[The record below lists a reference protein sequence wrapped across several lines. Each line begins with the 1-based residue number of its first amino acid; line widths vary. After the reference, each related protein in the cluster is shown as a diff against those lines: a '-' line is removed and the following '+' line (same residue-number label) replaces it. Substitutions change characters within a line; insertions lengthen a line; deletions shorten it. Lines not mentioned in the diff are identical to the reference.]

1 MIFFHKLYWDGLVAP
16 QEFFLSHLPSIDF
29 MNMHWTALDGQL
41 KSDRQSHGSS

>member
-1 MIFFHKLYWDGLVAP
+1 MIFFKKLYWDDPVAPP

-41 KSDRQSHGSS
+41 KSDR